1 LLIAGLQGPIGEFTM
16 KKTFALVAV
25 LALATAACSKP
36 AEEAATEA
44 DTTAVAEEPMAAETP
59 AAEGEAMAAET
70 PAAEGEAMAPEG
82 DAMAKEE
89 APAAE

>member
-1 LLIAGLQGPIGEFTM
+1 M

-59 AAEGEAMAAET
+59 AADATGDAMAAET
-70 PAAEGEAMAPEG
+70 PAATET
-82 DAMAKEE
+82 
-89 APAAE
+89 PAAE